1 MQRELI
7 MKNVYPGEKVE
18 DDEKVEKDVIY
29 CYKGDHKRIE
39 IPLGVKY
46 VRIESDCCVYV
57 SSSVEEM
64 ELGDKYNS
72 NVLFDEGSKLKCL
85 KFGENYNREVR
96 LPSRIENLQFGGCYN
111 QITELPSSLKLLVLG
126 RDYDNK
132 LDLSGMSE
140 LYRVVFKK
148 GRSEVVRM
156 LEIPKGSNISW
167 VVYDYITWKNTQC
180 RTGEV
185 SKFGYN
191 HEDELRRRWRMISY
205 V

>member
-1 MQRELI
+1 
-7 MKNVYPGEKVE
+7 
-18 DDEKVEKDVIY
+18 
-29 CYKGDHKRIE
+29 
-39 IPLGVKY
+39 

-85 KFGENYNREVR
+85 KFGENYNRELR

-111 QITELPSSLKLLVLG
+111 QRTELPSSLKLLVLG

-132 LDLSGMSE
+132 LELSGMEE

-156 LEIPKGSNISW
+156 LEIPKESN
-167 VVYDYITWKNTQC
+167 
-180 RTGEV
+180 V
-185 SKFGYN
+185 SVG
-191 HEDELRRRWRMISY
+191 
-205 V
+205 